1 MEVNLAFWDYC
12 VIVVYFLALGAMGL
26 YFARKKQETATDY
39 LLGGR
44 KMPWFAVGISI
55 MMSLLSTFS
64 LVMVPGEIF
73 NHGLTLWT
81 FNLAAPLIT
90 IGCFFIFP
98 RFYFKLKSFTPFEYL
113 EKRYDNKVRALIAF
127 LYTYAKCIYLAM
139 VLFTSA
145 IVFEGGA
152 GWPAYVTIPLIGAVC
167 LAYTIKGGLKAVV
180 WIDFFQFFI
189 LVGGFIIAIGVIISY
204 TGFSDAIKYAF
215 SHGRGF
221 DNFSQDGFY
230 TLNPYVRLTIWMMI
244 INIISGS
251 LSGSASDQISIQRLL
266 STSDFKSA
274 LKAQLT
280 SSLVSIPFTLL
291 LWFVGLGI
299 FAYYSQHPDPRV
311 TSGDGAFFTFVAT
324 RLPSPLP
331 GLILAAML
339 AAVMSTVDSGI
350 NSLSTIWLKEFH
362 EKYVNRQ
369 MSEKKEL
376 SVSRVAT
383 VIFCIAIVFTA
394 LLIDYSS
401 KVLGQS
407 VVEAM
412 TIFTVFDVIILPAF
426 LFAVISR
433 KATSGLI
440 WGMAIYLWSMK
451 IGVIVW
457 YMLSKYSA
465 KNWSPGMPAGYA
477 GPLGAMWVVIP
488 VIAFAL
494 LFGIWLYRRVILGKM
509 KRTLYYASL
518 LPGGFASATLMW
530 YIFSNVCYKGEALE
544 LSFQWVGLPVTAAY
558 LVIGIAGLFFTK
570 TPPPE
575 KYVGLTL
582 GTMNSELSEK

>member
-1 MEVNLAFWDYC
+1 V
-12 VIVVYFLALGAMGL
+12 
-26 YFARKKQETATDY
+26 RT
-39 LLGGR
+39 
-44 KMPWFAVGISI
+44 
-55 MMSLLSTFS
+55 
-64 LVMVPGEIF
+64 LV
-73 NHGLTLWT
+73 
-81 FNLAAPLIT
+81 
-90 IGCFFIFP
+90 
-98 RFYFKLKSFTPFEYL
+98 
-113 EKRYDNKVRALIAF
+113 AF

-145 IVFEGGA
+145 IVFEAGA
-152 GWPAYVTIPLIGAVC
+152 GWPAYVTMPLIGIVC

-189 LVGGFIIAIGVIISY
+189 LVGGFLIAIGVIISY
-204 TGFSDAIKYAF
+204 TGFYDAIKYAF
-215 SHGRGF
+215 DHGRGF
-221 DNFSQDGFY
+221 DNFSQNGFY
-230 TLNPYVRLTIWMMI
+230 TLNPYVRLTIWLMM

-251 LSGSASDQISIQRLL
+251 LSGSASDQITIQRLL

-311 TSGDGAFFTFVAT
+311 VSGDGAFFTFVAT

-362 EKYVNRQ
+362 EKYVNKK
-369 MSEKKEL
+369 MTDHKEL
-376 SVSRVAT
+376 SVSRIAT
-383 VIFCIAIVFTA
+383 VIFCASIVVTA
-394 LLIDYSS
+394 LLISYSS

-412 TIFTVFDVIILPAF
+412 TIFSVFDVIILPAF
-426 LFAVISR
+426 LFAVISKR
-433 KATSGLI
+433 ATSGLI
-440 WGMAIYLWSMK
+440 WGMALYLWSMK
-451 IGVIVW
+451 IGIIMW

-465 KNWSPGMPAGYA
+465 KNWVQGTDPAYA
-477 GPLGAMWVVIP
+477 GPLNVMWVIIP
-488 VIAFAL
+488 VLAFAVIL
-494 LFGIWLYRRVILGKM
+494 GIWLYRRFILGNK
-509 KRTLYYASL
+509 KRALYYISL
-518 LPGGFASATLMW
+518 LPGGFASATLLW
-530 YIFSNVCYKGEALE
+530 YIFSNIYYKGEPVE

-558 LVIGIAGLFFTK
+558 LVIGIAGLCFAK
-570 TPPPE
+570 IPPPE
-575 KYVGLTL
+575 KYMGLTL
-582 GTMNSELSEK
+582 GTMHVKLKEKEEKSSSSK